1 MFPKP
6 PGERPDDA
14 SSVGDIL
21 GWFDKVE
28 ALELNPPVS
37 TAIMNRLVL
46 DKVVAKNTF
55 GKELDIPTEN
65 QLFDD
70 RILLKIGS
78 AAKVKSGLNTLWV

>member
-37 TAIMNRLVL
+37 AAIMNRLVL
-46 DKVVAKNTF
+46 NKVVAKNTF

-65 QLFDD
+65 QPTDLFK
-70 RILLKIGS
+70 L
-78 AAKVKSGLNTLWV
+78 AAV

>member
-28 ALELNPPVS
+28 ALELNPRPL
-37 TAIMNRLVL
+37 ACMDYGRLASRTCV
-46 DKVVAKNTF
+46 DAYTV
-55 GKELDIPTEN
+55 GY
-65 QLFDD
+65 
-70 RILLKIGS
+70 
-78 AAKVKSGLNTLWV
+78 TL

>member
-55 GKELDIPTEN
+55 GKELSKT
-65 QLFDD
+65 
-70 RILLKIGS
+70 S
-78 AAKVKSGLNTLWV
+78 SGRRFQTNPGL

>member
-65 QLFDD
+65 QLFDE
-70 RILLKIGS
+70 I
-78 AAKVKSGLNTLWV
+78 AAAGIDISGLATDDPRTSH